1 MEKKNI
7 FKKIWLNHYFRFIL
21 FGLALSTLPTL
32 VSAGVLKTSMMGI
45 IGGALIFAMA
55 ALGLN
60 LLLGYSGLI
69 SLGTAG
75 FMGLGAYIS
84 AYVTVDL
91 QLPWELCVLY
101 LRLPFR
107 QYSVCLSD
115 LHHCVC
121 QDFISVL

>member
-1 MEKKNI
+1 
-7 FKKIWLNHYFRFIL
+7 
-21 FGLALSTLPTL
+21 
-32 VSAGVLKTSMMGI
+32 MMGI

-91 QLPWELCVLY
+91 QLPWELGIILAIAIPAVFGVLIGFCITAY
-101 LRLPFR
+101 VRT
-107 QYSVCLSD
+107 LSRYCD
-115 LHHCVC
+115 TLC
-121 QDFISVL
+121 FGNTA